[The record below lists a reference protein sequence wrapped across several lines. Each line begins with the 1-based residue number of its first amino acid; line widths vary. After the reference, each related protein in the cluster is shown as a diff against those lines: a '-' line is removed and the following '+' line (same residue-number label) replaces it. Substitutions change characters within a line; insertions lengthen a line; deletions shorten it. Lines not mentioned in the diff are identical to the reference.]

1 MTYSLFKRVQS
12 ILLCAMMMIS
22 LYYTCVFSC
31 KQLQR
36 ERIRVEA
43 LPEQI
48 YKELSDTLG
57 YTVDFIVGKMS
68 LSFAQFIVP
77 YLAVQKYPDA
87 HPLFIED

>member
-1 MTYSLFKRVQS
+1 M
-12 ILLCAMMMIS
+12 
-22 LYYTCVFSC
+22 
-31 KQLQR
+31 
-36 ERIRVEA
+36 
-43 LPEQI
+43 
-48 YKELSDTLG
+48 G